1 MNPGISIGPLT
12 IHYYGIII
20 MSGVILA
27 AWLAAYL
34 LAKNAENPDVI
45 WDALPWII
53 IFGIVGARI
62 WHVLTPQASAQAV
75 GQTTNYYFSHPL
87 EALAV
92 WNGGLGIPGAIIG
105 GALALYVY
113 CRKTKLSFSILV
125 DAIAPGLALAQA
137 IGRWGNFVNQELY
150 GSPSTLP
157 WAITIDP
164 AYRLPAYR
172 DVATYHPLFLYESIW
187 NLLNMGLLLWM
198 GKKFKEILR
207 PGDIFLTYLI
217 VYPVGRFLLEFL
229 RLDPSP
235 VAGINI
241 NQTIMAVTA
250 LTAGIILLMRLK
262 NRPVNA
268 EAEEDD
274 PSTEGVDDQSMNL

>member
-1 MNPGISIGPLT
+1 MNPGITIGPLT
-12 IHYYGIII
+12 IHFYGIII
-20 MSGVILA
+20 MLGVMLA
-27 AWLAAYL
+27 AWLASRL
-34 LAKNAENPDVI
+34 LAKYGENPDVV

-62 WHVLTPQASAQAV
+62 WHVLTPQASALAI

-87 EALAV
+87 DALAV

-105 GALALYVY
+105 GAIALYIY
-113 CRKTKLSFSILV
+113 CRKTKLSFGIMT

-164 AYRLPAYR
+164 AYRLPAYQN
-172 DVATYHPLFLYESIW
+172 VATYHPLFLYESIW

-217 VYPVGRFLLEFL
+217 IYPVGRFMLEFL

-241 NQTIMAVTA
+241 NQTLMAITA
-250 LTAGIILLMRLK
+250 VSASVILLIRLK
-262 NRPVNA
+262 NRPINA
-268 EAEEDD
+268 ETEEDE
-274 PSTEGVDDQSMNL
+274 PLTENVEDQSSSL